1 LKKRFDSFSSAF
13 LIILSLSLHLFISG
27 CSSIT
32 EEAEKKY
39 HYSYKDI
46 VEHFKKCGIEI
57 TSINSLR
64 ADVPHAESGF
74 AFTIKDKQIGIYKFN
89 PKVKKE
95 REKLERISEQGFIYL
110 CAIKYPALVNGPFVM
125 MDHNVNPEEKKI
137 VEAFKSFAKDSSW
150 F

>member
-1 LKKRFDSFSSAF
+1 MKKRFASSLNAS
-13 LIILSLSLHLFISG
+13 LTILSLSLPLFISG
-27 CSSIT
+27 CSSIN

-39 HYSYKDI
+39 SYSYKDI
-46 VEHFKKCGIEI
+46 VEHFKKCGIEV
-57 TSINSLR
+57 TSINPIR

-74 AFTIKDKQIGIYKFN
+74 AFTINDKQIGIYKFN

-95 REKLERISEQGFIYL
+95 KERLDKIREQGFVYL
-110 CAIKYPALVNGPFVM
+110 CAIKYPAIVNGPFVM
-125 MDHNVNPEEKKI
+125 VDHNINPDEKKI